1 MNQVW
6 SVATNGAVKGY
17 FLDRAGDAYRKS
29 NGAIIAFKSREAAQR
44 KANSLN
50 RWRPGDDLAEARSS
64 WRRRSE
70 AELRQAAREVLDRW
84 ETGDLAGAM
93 RRLDAA
99 LSAYR
104 NRKPRRI

>member
-50 RWRPGDDLAEARSS
+50 RWRPGDDLAEA
-64 WRRRSE
+64 
-70 AELRQAAREVLDRW
+70 AQEVLDRW
-84 ETGDLAGAM
+84 STGDLAGAM

-99 LSAYR
+99 LFVYR
-104 NRKPRRI
+104 NRKLRRI